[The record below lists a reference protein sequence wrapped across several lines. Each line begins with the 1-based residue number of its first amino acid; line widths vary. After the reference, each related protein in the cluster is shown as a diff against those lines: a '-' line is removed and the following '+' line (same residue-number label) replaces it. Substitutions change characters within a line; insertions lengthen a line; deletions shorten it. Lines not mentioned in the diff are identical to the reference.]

1 MYSVKATGCWVTLTQ
16 QECNLLPYEE
26 ERQVPLNP
34 LLHLIVPEI
43 KPAMII
49 KLWKDIF
56 QSWRNN
62 TAFPCQHNNCTVD
75 PAIPFKINNDY
86 NDYNDKGTCTGLFCS
101 SSRHSRWP
109 FLPLG
114 DYSVG
119 KLRHYKNLIPW
130 WLCSLHCRA
139 NLTLPNNVCEALPR
153 SLF

>member
-1 MYSVKATGCWVTLTQ
+1 MGCWVTLTQ
-16 QECNLLPYEE
+16 QKCNLLPYEE
-26 ERQVPLNP
+26 ERQGPLNP

-75 PAIPFKINNDY
+75 PAIPFKINNGY
-86 NDYNDKGTCTGLFCS
+86 NDYNDKGTCTGLFFS

-109 FLPLG
+109 SFALG
-114 DYSVG
+114 R
-119 KLRHYKNLIPW
+119 LRCRKAKALQESHTMTQHGTLACITELI
-130 WLCSLHCRA
+130 
-139 NLTLPNNVCEALPR
+139 
-153 SLF
+153 